1 MDRLLPFV
9 ALCIGSAAPLALGQ
23 GFERLTPETASLAL
37 GRVATVCGTVTIVEC
52 RASDRNVVLDFET
65 PDDALR
71 FSARIPPADRARFG
85 QRLEDRFESRRACV
99 TGPVDRYA
107 AGYRIVLNRAEQLRL
122 DEEERAAPPPALSA
136 GIYRL
141 CDEGVEPPRLIHE
154 VTPLYPPEVMRARIQ
169 GRVVLRGVVGVDG
182 LIRDIR
188 IRRPLDGGRLDEEA
202 IKALGQWRFEPG
214 RFRGQSVPVMVT
226 AEMTFNLH

>member
-9 ALCIGSAAPLALGQ
+9 ALGIGSAAALALGQ
-23 GFERLTPETASLAL
+23 GLERLTPETASLAL

-52 RASDRNVVLDFET
+52 RASDRTVVLDFET

-71 FSARIPPADRARFG
+71 FSARIPPADRSRFG
-85 QRLEDRFESRRACV
+85 RRLENRFESRRACV
-99 TGPVDRYA
+99 TGPIEKYG
-107 AGYRIVLNRAEQLRL
+107 AGYRIVLNRAEQLRVA
-122 DEEERAAPPPALSA
+122 DEERAAAPPTLSE

-154 VTPLYPPEVMRARIQ
+154 VKPLYPAEVMRARVQ
-169 GRVVLRGVVGVDG
+169 GRVVLQGIVGVDG
-182 LIRDIR
+182 LVRDIR

-214 RFRGQSVPVMVT
+214 RFHGRSVPVVVT
-226 AEMTFNLH
+226 TEMAFHLH